1 MPKVETSMVECRV
14 LSDCPFGQWGEVVR
28 VEKSV
33 AESAC
38 FLDPHPDAVA
48 AAKAALTTPE

>member
-1 MPKVETSMVECRV
+1 MAKVETAMVECRV
-14 LSDCPFGQWGEVVR
+14 LTDCPYGLWGEVVK

-33 AESAC
+33 AMSTP

-48 AAKAALTTPE
+48 AAKAALAEKK